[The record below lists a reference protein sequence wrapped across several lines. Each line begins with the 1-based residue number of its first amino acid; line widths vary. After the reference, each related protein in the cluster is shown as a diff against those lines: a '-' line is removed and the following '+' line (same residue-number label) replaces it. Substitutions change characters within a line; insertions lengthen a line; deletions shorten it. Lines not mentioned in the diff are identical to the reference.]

1 MKCNFTV
8 CTADF
13 RASFEKITAAI
24 GTLNARRRRGTVMLA
39 GIDVEQTEQGISAIT
54 VKTQPAPRPM
64 RLATGKGIVTIR
76 LHNFADHGKIEKML
90 TVAQNRL
97 RKKSSPPERRPPP
110 PPQ

>member
-8 CTADF
+8 SIADF
-13 RASFEKITAAI
+13 RTSWEKITAAI

-39 GIDVEQTEQGISAIT
+39 GFDFEQKGPGIASIT
-54 VKTQPAPRPM
+54 LKTQPAPRPL
-64 RLATGKGIVTIR
+64 RLASDKGCVTMR

-97 RKKSSPPERRPPP
+97 RRKSQPPGA
-110 PPQ
+110 

>member
-8 CTADF
+8 STADF
-13 RASFEKITAAI
+13 RTSLEKITAAI
-24 GTLNARRRRGTVMLA
+24 GTLNARKRRGTVLLTSCYVDQKEP
-39 GIDVEQTEQGISAIT
+39 GIVAIT
-54 VKTQPAPRPM
+54 LQTQPAPRAR

-97 RKKSSPPERRPPP
+97 RKKSKPPGA
-110 PPQ
+110 